1 MVKVTAKQRNIR
13 VALAAATLI
22 IVGAVIANSIGG
34 DPDPSVKVERV
45 IDGDTFVAEVDG
57 ITETIRLIGINAP
70 ELGSCYSTQSHDLL
84 ARLVDRSDIWLA
96 IGDGKRDPYGRLLA
110 YVFHEDGLFV
120 NLEMVRAGAAE
131 AMKMEPNIE
140 FASLIGEAHDE
151 AAIAERGGWSR
162 C

>member
-1 MVKVTAKQRNIR
+1 MALTVKQKNIR
-13 VALAAATLI
+13 IGLAAITLLVI
-22 IVGAVIANSIGG
+22 GALVANSLGN
-34 DPDPSVKVERV
+34 DPETTVKVERV

-57 ITETIRLIGINAP
+57 VVETVRLIGINAP
-70 ELGSCYSTQSHDLL
+70 ELGSCYATQSHDLL

-96 IGDGKRDPYGRLLA
+96 TGMEKRDPYGRLLA
-110 YVFHEDGLFV
+110 YVFHDDGFFV

-131 AMKMEPNIE
+131 AMTMKPNNE

-151 AAIAERGGWSR
+151 AAIASRGGWSR